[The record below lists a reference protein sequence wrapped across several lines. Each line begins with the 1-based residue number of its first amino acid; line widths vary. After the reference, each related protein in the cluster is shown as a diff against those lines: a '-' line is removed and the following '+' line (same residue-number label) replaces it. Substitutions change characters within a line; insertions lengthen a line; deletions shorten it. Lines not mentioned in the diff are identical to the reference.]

1 MQIIGPDILVFGV
14 DDVPACHEFLTAYGL
29 TPQGYTPENGGLFL
43 GLDGTGLEIRRRDDP
58 SLPPALKTGNM
69 LRMQVIGVVD
79 EAALEDVATELSKDR
94 QVLRLADGS
103 LRTQDDL
110 GFELAFRVTT
120 RRPLDLEG
128 EKVNAPY
135 HPARPTNAIGVSED
149 MPARPRTL
157 SHVVLFV
164 PDMDAAVGFYRDR
177 LGFRITD
184 ILTGAGPF
192 LRPQANPDHHTH
204 FFIRTPAYMQ
214 GCEHLAFHM
223 GGPTELMLA
232 GSRMMRAGFES
243 FWGPGRHKF
252 GSNWFWYFKSPLGC
266 NVEFDA
272 DMDTHDDTWAP
283 REAPMGP
290 EAAQAFL
297 FQYRDKWAPGPGP
310 GGPKPGA

>member
-1 MQIIGPDILVFGV
+1 MQIVGPDLLVFGV
-14 DDVPACHEFLTAYGL
+14 DDIPACHEFLTTYGL
-29 TPQGYTPENGGLFL
+29 EAEDYTVERGGFFRA
-43 GLDGTGLEIRRRDDP
+43 LDGTGLEIRDRNDP
-58 SLPPALKTGNM
+58 SLPPPLKTGNM
-69 LRMQVIGVVD
+69 LRMQVLGVKYA
-79 EAALEDVATELSKDR
+79 AALEDVATELGKDR

-103 LRTQDDL
+103 LRTVDDQ
-110 GFELAFRVTT
+110 GFELSFCVTVRT
-120 RRPLDLEG
+120 PLELPA

-135 HPARPTNAIGVSED
+135 DTQRPVNQIGVWED
-149 MPARPRTL
+149 MPAKPRTL

-164 PDMDAAVGFYRDR
+164 PDLDVAVKFYRDR

-184 ILTGAGPF
+184 TLTGAGPF
-192 LRPQANPDHHTH
+192 MRPQASADHHTH
-204 FFIRTPAYMQ
+204 FFIRTPPYMQ

-223 GGPTELMLA
+223 GGPTELLMA

-272 DMDTHDDTWAP
+272 DMDTHDDDWVP

-310 GGPKPGA
+310 KPGP